1 MSIYHNFIGIDIGKF
16 SFTVACHGNN
26 KIKEYENTPSD
37 ISAFLKEFK
46 GELSKALVILE
57 ATGGYEMELL
67 LTLCDK
73 DIAVHRANTRKVKS
87 FIRSYGHAAKTDALD
102 AKALALYGCERHKI
116 LDLFVPASPHLLTL
130 YTLVQRRH
138 DLKKIL
144 VAEKN
149 RSKGPSAGP
158 IQGSCAIMIQAA
170 KTQIELISMEI
181 EKLIGQDPV
190 LQERQN
196 VLVTIPGIGKIVSQE
211 LLSLMPELGTLNR
224 KQIACLAGLAPRAND
239 SGKYQGYRSTGHG
252 RQGVKPMLFLAA
264 MAARNSHS
272 PLKEFYN
279 NLINRGKKKM
289 VALTALMRKIIV
301 IANARLKNLAEGKLV
316 TT

>member
-16 SFTVACHGNN
+16 SFTVACYEKNN
-26 KIKEYENTPSD
+26 IKEYENTSSG
-37 ISAFLKEFK
+37 INTFLKEFK
-46 GELSKALVILE
+46 KDLPKALVVLE

-67 LTLCDK
+67 LSLCDK
-73 DIAVHRANTRKVKS
+73 GITVHRANTRKVKS
-87 FIRSYGHAAKTDALD
+87 FIRSFGHAAKTDALD
-102 AKALALYGCERHKI
+102 AKALAFYGCERHKI
-116 LDLFVPASPHLLTL
+116 LDLFVPASAHLLTL

-149 RSKGPSAGP
+149 RSKGPKAGP
-158 IQGSCAIMIQAA
+158 VQESCAIVIQTVE
-170 KTQIELISMEI
+170 TQIKLISTKIEELIE
-181 EKLIGQDPV
+181 QDPI
-190 LQERQN
+190 LQERQK
-196 VLVTIPGIGKIVSQE
+196 VLMTIPGIGRIVSQE

-224 KQIACLAGLAPRAND
+224 KQVACLAGLAPRAND
-239 SGKYQGYRSTGHG
+239 SGKLRGYRSTGHG

-272 PLKEFYN
+272 SLKEFYN

-301 IANARLKNLAEGKLV
+301 IANARLKNLADGKLI

>member
-16 SFTVACHGNN
+16 SFTVAYHGKNN
-26 KIKEYENTPSD
+26 VKEYENTSSG
-37 ISAFLKEFK
+37 ISTFFKEFK
-46 GELSKALVILE
+46 RELPKTLVILE

-67 LTLCDK
+67 LSICDK
-73 DIAVHRANTRKVKS
+73 KIAVHRANTRKVKS
-87 FIRSYGHAAKTDALD
+87 FIRSFGHAAKTDALD
-102 AKALALYGCERHKI
+102 AKALAHYGCERHKS
-116 LDLFVPASPHLLTL
+116 LDLFVPASAHLLTL

-149 RSKGPSAGP
+149 RSKGPKAGP
-158 IQGSCAIMIQAA
+158 IQESCAIVIQTVEA
-170 KTQIELISMEI
+170 QIKLISTRIEELIE
-181 EKLIGQDPV
+181 QDPA
-190 LQERQN
+190 LQERQK
-196 VLVTIPGIGKIVSQE
+196 VLMTIPGIGKIVSQE

-224 KQIACLAGLAPRAND
+224 KQAACLAGLAPRAND
-239 SGKYQGYRSTGHG
+239 SGKLKGYRSTGHG

-264 MAARNSHS
+264 MAARGSNS

-279 NLINRGKKKM
+279 NLVNRGKKKL

-301 IANARLKNLAEGKLV
+301 IANARLKNLAKGKMV
-316 TT
+316 ST

>member
-16 SFTVACHGNN
+16 SFIVACYGKNN
-26 KIKEYENTPSD
+26 VKEYENTSSG
-37 ISAFLKEFK
+37 ISAFFKEFK
-46 GELSKALVILE
+46 RELPKALVILE
-57 ATGGYEMELL
+57 ATGGYEMEVLL
-67 LTLCDK
+67 SLCDK
-73 DIAVHRANTRKVKS
+73 GMAVHRANTRKVKS
-87 FIRSYGHAAKTDALD
+87 FIRSFGHAAKTDALD

-116 LDLFVPASPHLLTL
+116 LDVFVPPSPHLLTL

-138 DLKKIL
+138 DLRKIL

-149 RSKGPSAGP
+149 RSKGPKAGP
-158 IQGSCAIMIQAA
+158 IQDSCAIVIQTVE
-170 KTQIELISMEI
+170 KQMELILKKI
-181 EKLIGQDPV
+181 EELIEQDPV
-190 LQERQN
+190 LQERQK
-196 VLVTIPGIGKIVSQE
+196 VLMTIPGVGKIVSQE

-224 KQIACLAGLAPRAND
+224 KQAACLSGLAPRAND
-239 SGKYQGYRSTGHG
+239 SGKLKGYRSTGHG

-301 IANARLKNLAEGKLV
+301 IANARLKKLPEEKLV

>member
-16 SFTVACHGNN
+16 SFTVAAYGKHPV
-26 KIKEYENTPSD
+26 KEYENTSSG
-37 ISAFLKEFK
+37 ISTFFKEFK
-46 GELSKALVILE
+46 KEISKALVILE
-57 ATGGYEMELL
+57 ATGGYETELL

-87 FIRSYGHAAKTDALD
+87 FIRSFGNAAKTDSLD

-138 DLKKIL
+138 DLRKLL

-149 RSKGPSAGP
+149 RAKGPKAAP
-158 IQGSCAIMIQAA
+158 ILDSCQVIIETVN
-170 KTQIELISMEI
+170 KQIELISSKI
-181 EKLIGQDPV
+181 EELIGKDPV
-190 LQERQN
+190 LLERQK
-196 VLVTIPGIGKIVSQE
+196 VLMTIPGVGKIIAQE
-211 LLSLMPELGTLNR
+211 LLTLMPELGTLNR
-224 KQIACLAGLAPRAND
+224 KQIASLAGLAPRAND

-272 PLKEFYN
+272 HLKEFYN
-279 NLINRGKKKM
+279 NLVNRGKKKM

-301 IANARLKNLAEGKLV
+301 IANARLKELAQRKLL

>member
-16 SFTVACHGNN
+16 SFIVACHGKNN
-26 KIKEYENTPSD
+26 VKEYENTSSG
-37 ISAFLKEFK
+37 ISTFFKEFK
-46 GELSKALVILE
+46 RELPKSLVILE

-67 LTLCDK
+67 LSICDK
-73 DIAVHRANTRKVKS
+73 KIAVHRANTRKVKS
-87 FIRSYGHAAKTDALD
+87 FIRSFGHAAKTDALD

-138 DLKKIL
+138 DLRKIL

-149 RSKGPSAGP
+149 RSKGPKAEP
-158 IQGSCAIMIQAA
+158 IQESCAIVIQTVEAQM
-170 KTQIELISMEI
+170 KLISTKIEELIE
-181 EKLIGQDPV
+181 QDPV
-190 LQERQN
+190 LQERQK
-196 VLVTIPGIGKIVSQE
+196 VLMTIPGIGKIVSQE

-239 SGKYQGYRSTGHG
+239 SGKLKGYRSTGHG
-252 RQGVKPMLFLAA
+252 RQGVKPMLYLAA

-279 NLINRGKKKM
+279 NLIGRGKKKM

-301 IANARLKNLAEGKLV
+301 IANARLKNLAEGKII

>member
-1 MSIYHNFIGIDIGKF
+1 
-16 SFTVACHGNN
+16 
-26 KIKEYENTPSD
+26 
-37 ISAFLKEFK
+37 
-46 GELSKALVILE
+46 
-57 ATGGYEMELL
+57 
-67 LTLCDK
+67 
-73 DIAVHRANTRKVKS
+73 
-87 FIRSYGHAAKTDALD
+87 
-102 AKALALYGCERHKI
+102 
-116 LDLFVPASPHLLTL
+116 
-130 YTLVQRRH
+130 
-138 DLKKIL
+138 
-144 VAEKN
+144 
-149 RSKGPSAGP
+149 
-158 IQGSCAIMIQAA
+158 
-170 KTQIELISMEI
+170 MEI

-252 RQGVKPMLFLAA
+252 RQGVKPMLFLPA

>member
-1 MSIYHNFIGIDIGKF
+1 MGVMQTKKAIRAPYEGKLHVRCDEGALETGRWRGLLGHEIGND
-16 SFTVACHGNN
+16 
-26 KIKEYENTPSD
+26 
-37 ISAFLKEFK
+37 
-46 GELSKALVILE
+46 
-57 ATGGYEMELL
+57 GYRQTKSC
-67 LTLCDK
+67 TLPRQCS
-73 DIAVHRANTRKVKS
+73 T
-87 FIRSYGHAAKTDALD
+87 LP
-102 AKALALYGCERHKI
+102 KALALYGCERHKI

-130 YTLVQRRH
+130 YTFVQRRH

-149 RSKGPSAGP
+149 RSKGPKAGP
-158 IQGSCAIMIQAA
+158 IQSSCAIMIQAA
-170 KTQIELISMEI
+170 KTQIELISKEI
-181 EKLIGQDPV
+181 EKLIEQDPV
-190 LQERQN
+190 LQERQK
-196 VLVTIPGIGKIVSQE
+196 VLVTIPGVGKIVSQE

-224 KQIACLAGLAPRAND
+224 KQVACLAGLAPRAND

-272 PLKEFYN
+272 SLKEFYN
-279 NLINRGKKKM
+279 NLVGRGKKKM

-301 IANARLKNLAEGKLV
+301 IANAKLKNLAQGKIV